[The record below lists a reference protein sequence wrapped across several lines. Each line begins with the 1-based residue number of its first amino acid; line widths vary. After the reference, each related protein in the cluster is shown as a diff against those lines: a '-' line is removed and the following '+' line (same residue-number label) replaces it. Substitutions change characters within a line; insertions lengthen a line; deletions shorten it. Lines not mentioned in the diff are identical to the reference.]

1 MPPIATAVL
10 VCLIGLGCVFAVAL
24 GLPGTWIFLALAV
37 GIEFTDTWWAG
48 PDAVTFGWPV
58 LAVGLGLAVAAEAVE
73 FLSGSLGSKAGGGS
87 RRASVGA
94 FIGGVL
100 GAVVGTL
107 MAPVVGTIV
116 GALGGTFVGAF
127 VGETTGPNPSDSK
140 DAVKPALT
148 ATIGRV
154 VGLVAK
160 FGFAMT
166 VWLSLSVAAFY
177 YAWPT

>member
-1 MPPIATAVL
+1 
-10 VCLIGLGCVFAVAL
+10 
-24 GLPGTWIFLALAV
+24 V
-37 GIEFTDTWWAG
+37 GIELTDTWWAG

-58 LAVGLGLAVAAEAVE
+58 LAVGIGMAVTAEAIE

-87 RRASVGA
+87 RRSSVGA
-94 FIGGVL
+94 FIGGVC
-100 GAVVGTL
+100 GAV
-107 MAPVVGTIV
+107 I
-116 GALGGTFVGAF
+116 GTFVAPVIGTIIGALSGTFLGAF
-127 VGETTGPNPSDSK
+127 IGETTGPSARHSK

-166 VWLSLSVAAFY
+166 VWLSLSIAAFY